1 MVDMTV
7 ILVRYA
13 EIALK
18 GSNRRLFEEQLRENI
33 LRSLNLPPSKVK
45 HFHTQ
50 FAIHP
55 AGEDVN
61 AVMEGLKKVFGIAWY
76 AAAQTCET
84 SLNAIIETGLEVA
97 QKQIKSGHRFA
108 IRAQRSEKNL
118 PFTSVDI
125 ERKLGDAVRRS
136 TGAQVDLGDPEKV
149 VYVSASTEGAY
160 IYSEKIP
167 GPGGLPVG
175 TSGKVLSL
183 LSGGTDSIVS
193 SYYLARRG
201 AQVDFLHF
209 HVFPGKDAV
218 LGSKIE
224 RIASKLSAYT
234 FSKHLYLSSYLPFDM
249 HMLGHPIREAGYELV
264 IFRRVMARVAAA
276 LAQKH
281 DYQAIVLGD
290 SLGQVA
296 SQTME
301 NMVAVNDAVSMP
313 IFRPLVGMDKVEIMD
328 QVREMGLFEEA
339 TEPYKDCCSIIA
351 PNPVIKAYLP
361 FVYTIEKDLDIST
374 VVDEMVDQVEQISLY
389 DASAEAQKSLVKN
402 DEIYAK

>member
-1 MVDMTV
+1 MTV

-18 GSNRRLFEEQLRENI
+18 GSNRPLFEAQLRENM
-33 LRSLNLPPSKVK
+33 LRRLNFPPSKVK
-45 HFHTQ
+45 HHHTQ
-50 FAIHP
+50 FAIYP
-55 AGEDVN
+55 SREEVN
-61 AVMEGLKKVFGIAWY
+61 AAMEALKRVFGIAWY

-84 SLNAIIETGLEVA
+84 SLSEIIQTGLEVA
-97 QKQIKSGHRFA
+97 KDKIKPNLTFA

-125 ERKLGDAVRRS
+125 ERELGEAVRQA
-136 TGAQVDLGDPEKV
+136 TGAQVDLNDPEKV

-160 IYSEKIP
+160 VYTEKIP

-175 TSGKVLSL
+175 TSGRVLSL

-201 AQVDFLHF
+201 AQVDLLHF
-209 HVFPGKDAV
+209 HVFPDKQDV
-218 LGSKIE
+218 LDSKIN
-224 RIASKLSAYT
+224 RIVSKLSEYT
-234 FSKHLYLSSYLPFDM
+234 FSEVLYLSSYLPFDM
-249 HMLGHPIREAGYELV
+249 HMLGNPIREPGYELV

-276 LAQKH
+276 LAQKY

-301 NMVAVNDAVSMP
+301 NMVAVDEAVSIP
-313 IFRPLVGMDKVEIMD
+313 IFRPLVGMDKVEIMNK
-328 QVREMGLFEEA
+328 VREMGLFEEA
-339 TEPYKDCCSIIA
+339 AAPYKDCCSIIA

-361 FVYTIEKDLDIST
+361 FVHTIEKDLNIT
-374 VVDEMVDQVEQISLY
+374 AVVDEMVDQVEKVRP
-389 DASAEAQKSLVKN
+389 AEENSENRGNHDKILGAT
-402 DEIYAK
+402 AK

>member
-1 MVDMTV
+1 MTI

-18 GSNRRLFEEQLRENI
+18 GSNRPLFEEQLRENL
-33 LRSLNLPPSKVK
+33 LRRLNFPPSKVK
-45 HFHTQ
+45 HYHTQ
-50 FAIHP
+50 FAIYP
-55 AGEDVN
+55 SPEEVD
-61 AVMEGLKKVFGIAWY
+61 AVMEDLKKVFGIAWY

-84 SLNAIIETGLEVA
+84 SLSAIIQTGLEA
-97 QKQIKSGHRFA
+97 AKDIIKPSHRFA

-125 ERKLGDAVRRS
+125 ERELGDAVRQA
-136 TGAQVDLGDPEKV
+136 TGAQVDLTTPEKF

-160 IYSEKIP
+160 IYTEKIP

-175 TSGKVLSL
+175 TSGRVLSL

-209 HVFPGKDAV
+209 HVFPDGRAV
-218 LGSKIE
+218 LDSKID
-224 RIASKLSAYT
+224 RIVSKLAEYT
-234 FSKHLYLSSYLPFDM
+234 FSNYLYLSSYLPFDM
-249 HMLGHPIREAGYELV
+249 HMLGQQIREAGYELV

-301 NMVAVNDAVSMP
+301 NMVAVDEAVSIP

-328 QVREMGLFEEA
+328 KVREMGLFEEA
-339 TEPYKDCCSIIA
+339 AAPYKDCCSIIA
-351 PNPVIKAYLP
+351 PKPVIKAYLP
-361 FVYTIEKDLDIST
+361 FVHTIEKDLNIST
-374 VVDEMVDQVEQISLY
+374 VVDEMVDQVEQISLSGLSP
-389 DASAEAQKSLVKN
+389 DPPQTLVRN
-402 DEIYAK
+402 DEYAAEQK

>member
-1 MVDMTV
+1 MTV

-18 GSNRRLFEEQLRENI
+18 GSNRPLFEAQLQENM
-33 LRSLNLPPSKVK
+33 LRRLNFPPAKVK
-45 HFHTQ
+45 RYHTQ
-50 FAIHP
+50 FAIYP
-55 AGEDVN
+55 SREEVN
-61 AVMEGLKKVFGIAWY
+61 AVLENLKRVFGIAWY

-84 SLNAIIETGLEVA
+84 SLSAIIETGLEVA
-97 QKQIKSGHRFA
+97 KDRIRPDHSFA

-125 ERKLGDAVRRS
+125 ERELGDAVRQA
-136 TGAQVDLGDPEKV
+136 TGAQVDLEDPEKV
-149 VYVSASTEGAY
+149 VYVSASTEGSY
-160 IYSEKIP
+160 IYTEKIP

-175 TSGKVLSL
+175 SSGKVLSL

-209 HVFPGKDAV
+209 HVFPDKQAV
-218 LGSKIE
+218 LDSKIE
-224 RIASKLSAYT
+224 RIASKLAEYT
-234 FSKHLYLSSYLPFDM
+234 FSNYLYLSSYLPFDM
-249 HMLGHPIREAGYELV
+249 HILANPIREAGYELV
-264 IFRRVMARVAAA
+264 IFRRVMVMVAAA

-301 NMVAVNDAVSMP
+301 NMVAVDEAVSIP

-328 QVREMGLFEEA
+328 KVREMGLFEEA
-339 TEPYKDCCSIIA
+339 AAPYKDCCSIIA

-361 FVYTIEKDLDIST
+361 FVHTIERDLNINT
-374 VVDEMVDQVEQISLY
+374 VVNEMVDQVEKVTP
-389 DASAEAQKSLVKN
+389 DRRKFGE
-402 DEIYAK
+402 